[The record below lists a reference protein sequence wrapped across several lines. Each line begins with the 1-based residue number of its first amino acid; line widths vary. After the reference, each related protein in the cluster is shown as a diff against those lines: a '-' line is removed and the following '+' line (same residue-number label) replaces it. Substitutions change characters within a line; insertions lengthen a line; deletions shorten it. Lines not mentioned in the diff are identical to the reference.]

1 MTTDIQSGGV
11 TVQDEGSSLSTLGT
25 TLNFVGAGVTASG
38 TGATKTIT
46 ISGGG
51 GSSSGENVSWSV
63 TQSSHGLA
71 VGDVI
76 YNNGSAY
83 VKAQANATGT
93 LGLFV
98 VSAVADTNTFTATFS
113 GKITLSSLT
122 AGQYYFVS
130 TTSAGDFTATEPTSG
145 YSNPILFA
153 LSTTEAVVLPFRPQ
167 DLTAGGAAGA
177 RTALDVFSKSE
188 TNAQISA
195 FSIALG

>member
-1 MTTDIQSGGV
+1 MVLSNAANGNGSNTIDCQDLKVLDELNKLLNGVGLTLSGTLGVTGNTTLSGTLNGHTIPGGSGTIALTSDIQSGGV
-11 TVQDEGSSLSTLGT
+11 TIQDEGSSLSTLGT
-25 TLNFVGAGVTASG
+25 TLNFVGVGVTASG

-98 VSAVADTNTFTATFS
+98 VSVCWRYEH
-113 GKITLSSLT
+113 I
-122 AGQYYFVS
+122 
-130 TTSAGDFTATEPTSG
+130 
-145 YSNPILFA
+145 YSNILW
-153 LSTTEAVVLPFRPQ
+153 
-167 DLTAGGAAGA
+167 
-177 RTALDVFSKSE
+177 
-188 TNAQISA
+188 
-195 FSIALG
+195 